1 MVVTAAAQQVYV
13 TLCTIHFVVTDRTG
27 RFVKDLGPTDFT
39 IYDNDRAQE
48 ISTLAQRVQT
58 PISMR
63 IDRRRQ
69 RLDRRRDRRGGV
81 ILDRSHSL
89 SDTFANVVN
98 SAAAFV
104 TSSLRLDED
113 RGALVAFDSH
123 VYLLQDW
130 TADAG
135 ALVGHMRGLTAAGG
149 SSIFDAVAKTC
160 RDRFDPADTRQKVVV
175 LVTDGEDTTSAATFD
190 EALQMARRARVAV
203 YILGVRAENSLNSRE
218 LQGRRVLA
226 RLAQLTGGRL
236 FYPVDYRDV
245 SLSALFANLQEELRN
260 GYNVTYYLDV
270 PPDNTFHRIRID
282 VKNSS
287 LNVHAPAGY
296 EARRPQQT
304 E

>member
-1 MVVTAAAQQVYV
+1 VPARFAVAALLGAAIVATAAAQQVYV
-13 TLCTIHFVVTDRTG
+13 TLCTIHFVVTDRNG

-48 ISTLAQRVQT
+48 IATLAQRVQV
-58 PISMR
+58 PVS
-63 IDRRRQ
+63 
-69 RLDRRRDRRGGV
+69 LVV
-81 ILDRSHSL
+81 ILDRSQSL

-104 TSSLRLDED
+104 TSSLRREED

-135 ALVGHMRGLTAAGG
+135 ALVGHMRRLTAAGG

-175 LVTDGEDTTSAATFD
+175 LVTDGEDTTSTATFD
-190 EALQMARRARVAV
+190 EALQSARLARVAV
-203 YILGVRAENSLNSRE
+203 YVLAVRAENSLNSRE

-226 RLAQLTGGRL
+226 RLAELTGGRL
-236 FYPVDYRDV
+236 FYPVDYRAA
-245 SLSALFANLQEELRN
+245 SLPALFADVQEELRN
-260 GYNVTYYLDV
+260 GYNATYYLDV

-282 VKNSS
+282 VKNRS